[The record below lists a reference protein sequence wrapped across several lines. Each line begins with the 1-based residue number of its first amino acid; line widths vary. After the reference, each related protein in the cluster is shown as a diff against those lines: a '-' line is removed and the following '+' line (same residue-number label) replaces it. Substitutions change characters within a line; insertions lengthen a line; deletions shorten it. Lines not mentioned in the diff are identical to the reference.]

1 MLHRLLD
8 RALGGD
14 PGPGSDEPAPNH
26 PLIEPVVSLP
36 SPLRSP
42 VAARIPGLLGSDQV
56 FRKLLESARK
66 SLKIFSPYVDNSFTG
81 MAQDARVPIQV
92 VTSLRDN
99 KQKSC
104 PVLERFSTTKPC
116 AVRYLRETQGKVQMY
131 QLHAKMILADDVM
144 AYIGS
149 ANFTDTSLHY
159 NFELG
164 LITEDRSVITR
175 LHAIFDYVFGFAARP
190 AGQA

>member
-14 PGPGSDEPAPNH
+14 AGPGADEPLPDR
-26 PLIEPVVSLP
+26 PIIEPVVSLP
-36 SPLRSP
+36 SPLRGP
-42 VAARIPGLLGSDQV
+42 LGARIPGLLGSDQV
-56 FRKLLESARK
+56 FRKLLEAARK

-81 MAQDARVPIQV
+81 MAQDAHVPIQI

-104 PVLERFSTTKPC
+104 PVLERFATTKPC
-116 AVRYLRETQGKVQMY
+116 AVRYLREVQGKVQLY

-164 LITEDRSVITR
+164 LVTQDRSVITR

>member
-14 PGPGSDEPAPNH
+14 AGPGSDEPLPER
-26 PLIEPVVSLP
+26 PLVEPVVSLP
-36 SPLRSP
+36 SPLRAP
-42 VAARIPGLLGSDQV
+42 LGARIPGLLGSDQV
-56 FRKLLESARK
+56 FRKLLESAKK

-81 MAQDARVPIQV
+81 MAQDARVPIQI

-104 PVLERFSTTKPC
+104 PVLERFSSTKPL
-116 AVRYLRETQGKVQMY
+116 AVRYLREVQGKVQMY

-164 LITEDRSVITR
+164 LVTEDRSVIAR

>member
-8 RALGGD
+8 RALSGD
-14 PGPGSDEPAPNH
+14 AASGADEPRPER
-26 PLIEPVVSLP
+26 PLIEPVVSIP
-36 SPLRSP
+36 SPLRGP
-42 VAARIPGLLGSDQV
+42 IGARIPGLLDSDQV
-56 FRKLLESARK
+56 FRRLLESARK

-104 PVLERFSTTKPC
+104 PVLERFSSTRPL
-116 AVRYLRETQGKVQMY
+116 AVRYLREVQGKVQMY

-164 LITEDRSVITR
+164 LVTEDRAVIAR
-175 LHAIFDYVFGFAARP
+175 LHALFDYVFGFAARP

>member
-8 RALGGD
+8 RAAPGD
-14 PGPGSDEPAPNH
+14 PPPRPDDPAPDR
-26 PLIEPVVSLP
+26 PIIEPVVSIP
-36 SPLRSP
+36 SPLRNP
-42 VAARIPGLLGSDQV
+42 LNTRIPGLLDSDQV
-56 FRKLLESARK
+56 FRRLLESARK

-104 PVLERFSTTKPC
+104 PVLERFASTRPL
-116 AVRYLRETQGKVQMY
+116 AVRYLREVQGKVQMY
-131 QLHAKMILADDVM
+131 QLHAKMILADDAM

-164 LITEDRSVITR
+164 LVTQDRAVITR

>member
-1 MLHRLLD
+1 MFHRLLD
-8 RALGGD
+8 RSSSGD
-14 PGPGSDEPAPNH
+14 AAPGPDDPATER

-36 SPLRSP
+36 SPLRGP
-42 VAARIPGLLGSDQV
+42 LAARIPGLLDSDQV
-56 FRKLLESARK
+56 FRRLLEAAKK

-81 MAQDARVPIQV
+81 MAQDALVPIQI

-104 PVLERFSTTKPC
+104 PVLERFASTKPL
-116 AVRYLRETQGKVQMY
+116 AVRYLREVQGKVQMY
-131 QLHAKMILADDVM
+131 QLHAKMILADDVL

-164 LITEDRSVITR
+164 LLTEDRSVLTR

>member
-14 PGPGSDEPAPNH
+14 AGPGSDEPRPVH
-26 PLIEPVVSLP
+26 PLIEPVVSIP

-42 VAARIPGLLGSDQV
+42 LGTRIPGLLGSDQV
-56 FRKLLESARK
+56 FRKLLESAKR

-116 AVRYLRETQGKVQMY
+116 AVRYLREVQGKVQMY
-131 QLHAKMILADDVM
+131 QMHAKMILADDVM

-164 LITEDRSVITR
+164 LITEDKSVITR

>member
-1 MLHRLLD
+1 MFHRLLD
-8 RALGGD
+8 RNSSGD
-14 PGPGSDEPAPNH
+14 AAPDEHAPERS
-26 PLIEPVVSLP
+26 LIEPVVSLP
-36 SPLRSP
+36 SPLRGP
-42 VAARIPGLLGSDQV
+42 VNARIPGLLDSDQV
-56 FRKLLESARK
+56 FRRLLEAAKK

-104 PVLERFSTTKPC
+104 PVLERFASTRPL
-116 AVRYLRETQGKVQMY
+116 AVRYLREVQGKVQMY
-131 QLHAKMILADDVM
+131 QLHAKTILADDAL

-164 LITEDRSVITR
+164 LLTEDRAVITR

>member
-8 RALGGD
+8 RAAPGD
-14 PGPGSDEPAPNH
+14 PPPRPDDPAPER
-26 PLIEPVVSLP
+26 PFIEPVVSIP
-36 SPLRSP
+36 SPLRNP
-42 VAARIPGLLGSDQV
+42 LNTRIPGLLDSDQV
-56 FRKLLESARK
+56 FRRLLESARK

-104 PVLERFSTTKPC
+104 PVLERFASTRPL
-116 AVRYLRETQGKVQMY
+116 AVRYLREVQGKVQMY
-131 QLHAKMILADDVM
+131 QLHAKMILADDAM

-164 LITEDRSVITR
+164 LVTQDRAVITR

>member
-1 MLHRLLD
+1 MLNRLLD
-8 RALGGD
+8 HVLAGDGTPGGD
-14 PGPGSDEPAPNH
+14 EPRTEL
-26 PLIEPVVSLP
+26 PLLEPVVSIP
-36 SPLRSP
+36 SPLRGP
-42 VAARIPGLLGSDQV
+42 LGTRIPGLLTSDQV
-56 FRKLLESARK
+56 FRKLLESARR
-66 SLKIFSPYVDNSFTG
+66 SLKIFSPYVDNCFTG
-81 MAQDARVPIQV
+81 MAQEARVPMQI
-92 VTSLRDN
+92 VTSLRDA
-99 KQKSC
+99 KAKSS
-104 PVLERFSTTKPC
+104 PVLERFSTTKPL
-116 AVRYLRETQGKVQMY
+116 AVRYLREMQGKVQMY

-164 LITEDRSVITR
+164 VLTEDRAVIAR

>member
-8 RALGGD
+8 RTAPGD
-14 PGPGSDEPAPNH
+14 PPPRPDDSGHDRAT
-26 PLIEPVVSLP
+26 IEPVVSIP
-36 SPLRSP
+36 SPLRNP
-42 VAARIPGLLGSDQV
+42 LNTRIPGLLDSDQV
-56 FRKLLESARK
+56 FRRLLESARK
-66 SLKIFSPYVDNSFTG
+66 SLKIFSPYGDNSFTG
-81 MAQDARVPIQV
+81 MAQDASVPIQI

-104 PVLERFSTTKPC
+104 PVLERFASTRPL
-116 AVRYLRETQGKVQMY
+116 AVRYLREVQGKVQMY
-131 QLHAKMILADDVM
+131 QLHAKMILADDAM

-159 NFELG
+159 NFEPG
-164 LITEDRSVITR
+164 LVTQDRAVITR

>member
-1 MLHRLLD
+1 MIHRLID
-8 RALGGD
+8 HALSQD
-14 PGPGSDEPAPNH
+14 VPDAALPV
-26 PLIEPVVSLP
+26 LEPVVSLP
-36 SPLRSP
+36 SPLKNP
-42 VAARIPGLLGSDQV
+42 LGTRIPGLLTTDQV
-56 FRKLLESARK
+56 FRRLLDSAKK

-81 MAQDARVPIQV
+81 MAQDAQVPIQI

-99 KQKSC
+99 KQKSS
-104 PVLERFSTTKPC
+104 PVLERFSTTKPL
-116 AVRYLRETQGKVQMY
+116 AVRYLREMQGKVQMY
-131 QLHAKMILADDVM
+131 QLHAKMILADDVL

-164 LITEDRSVITR
+164 VLTEERAVITR